1 MNIAHLLIQALERI
15 ITIKIFKVT
24 FTNAINQV
32 DVKQRAFKAPRLEYS
47 TGKTMADSLS
57 HAGRGLG
64 TTLMLTPLW
73 ICRTRGT
80 WPLCKVVLTQT
91 LLLLCK
97 SSAQFHQ
104 LWRSCRRKEQQN
116 LIFVIKVRCSSLVC
130 PQEAELMSKKMPFSC
145 SHCSAQNSLFML
157 RVQFRKNPYWGQP
170 NLLIIEVSGKF
181 CFSEN
186 WQIKPIR
193 QFFL

>member
-24 FTNAINQV
+24 FTNAINQE
-32 DVKQRAFKAPRLEYS
+32 DVKQRAFKAAGLEWP
-47 TGKTMADSLS
+47 TGKMMVDSLS
-57 HAGRGLG
+57 HGERGLG
-64 TTLMLTPLW
+64 TTLGLTPLW
-73 ICRTRGT
+73 VWRARGT

-91 LLLLCK
+91 LTPLSKL
-97 SSAQFHQ
+97 SARFHQ

-116 LIFVIKVRCSSLVC
+116 LISVIEVRCSSSVC
-130 PQEAELMSKKMPFSC
+130 PREAELMSKKMPFSC
-145 SHCSAQNSLFML
+145 SHFSAQNSLFMP
-157 RVQFRKNPYWGQP
+157 RVQFCKNPYWGQH

-186 WQIKPIR
+186 WRIKPIR
-193 QFFL
+193 QFF